1 MVRTQAT
8 TGGGGSSEGRC
19 RGVGC
24 GTGLASSHGGVP
36 NQLSDGR
43 GSPPRVDGRQGPGL
57 GRRQDALGPV
67 SWLEAR
73 ASLQSREGR
82 GRAVSSVAPAFC
94 REARDGHSCGPFMGV
109 ATARGGAEPPNC
121 AQSVPR
127 PESAGEP
134 GREGLPGRQWE
145 LEAKRTGFT
154 QGWSGRWRLP
164 SREATCGEVPSSL
177 AAGRALWLLLAL
189 SHRTTAP
196 SFTFSGTPPQSRD
209 AGMQDVTLRESVL
222 NE

>member
-1 MVRTQAT
+1 
-8 TGGGGSSEGRC
+8 
-19 RGVGC
+19 
-24 GTGLASSHGGVP
+24 
-36 NQLSDGR
+36 
-43 GSPPRVDGRQGPGL
+43 
-57 GRRQDALGPV
+57 
-67 SWLEAR
+67 
-73 ASLQSREGR
+73 
-82 GRAVSSVAPAFC
+82 
-94 REARDGHSCGPFMGV
+94 MGV
-109 ATARGGAEPPNC
+109 ATARGGAEPPNY
-121 AQSVPR
+121 AQGVPR

-164 SREATCGEVPSSL
+164 SREATRGEVPSSL

-222 NE
+222 NDERVYVSRPPTARDRHWQALRLQLCRDSCDGSLGLGHGTPGAWHVHLPGADVLCQGRARLRHHRTPARTPDGWQGLNATACLLCPPHDAQCRREHVCLPCVHT